1 MLDQDM
7 RQLGSLRVVRPGDP
21 RIELLRLIGQDG
33 LKGLLKYL
41 KVITTNCNPKFSLA
55 PNVLNREFTT
65 DGPNQKWVADITYV
79 PTNEGWLYV
88 AGILDLFSWKIVGW
102 DMSNHIDAT
111 LVEKALRMAF
121 YQRQPGKG
129 LLHNSDRGVQ
139 FASRQVRDIRE
150 VNGFNTYETVLK

>member
-1 MLDQDM
+1 MLEQDM

-65 DGPNQKWVADITYV
+65 DGPNQ
-79 PTNEGWLYV
+79 
-88 AGILDLFSWKIVGW
+88 
-102 DMSNHIDAT
+102 
-111 LVEKALRMAF
+111 
-121 YQRQPGKG
+121 
-129 LLHNSDRGVQ
+129 
-139 FASRQVRDIRE
+139 
-150 VNGFNTYETVLK
+150 